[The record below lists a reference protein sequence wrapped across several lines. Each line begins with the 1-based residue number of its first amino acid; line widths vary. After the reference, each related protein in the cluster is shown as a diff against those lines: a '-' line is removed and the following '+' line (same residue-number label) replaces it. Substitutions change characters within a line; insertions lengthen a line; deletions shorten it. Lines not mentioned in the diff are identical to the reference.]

1 MTYSPEEELEIK
13 KVLQAFASYIEESDQ
28 LEIIRTPKAGYVIL
42 ALEGDPAM
50 AEDGFTVET
59 GADLCDFLM
68 REIGYEFMTVSP
80 GTYQTLRDLNLA
92 EQVIV
97 LHKIRKY
104 TAALPEYRYLED
116 HLFTRP
122 HPRWGY

>member
-1 MTYSPEEELEIK
+1 MTYSPEEDLKIK
-13 KVLQAFASYIEESDQ
+13 KVLLAFAGYIEESNQ

-42 ALEGDPAM
+42 ALEGNPPRAG
-50 AEDGFTVET
+50 DGFTVEN

-68 REIGYEFMTVSP
+68 REIGYEFMVVSP
-80 GTYQTLRDLNLA
+80 GTYQTLRDLNPV
-92 EQVIV
+92 EQIIV

-116 HLFTRP
+116 RLFTEP

>member
-1 MTYSPEEELEIK
+1 MKYSPEEELKFK
-13 KVLQAFASYIEESDQ
+13 KVLLAFSSYIEESNQ
-28 LEIIRTPKAGYVIL
+28 LEIVRTPKAGYVYL
-42 ALEGDPAM
+42 ALEGEPPM

-59 GADLCDFLM
+59 AADMCDLLM
-68 REIGYEFMTVSP
+68 REIGYEFLAMSP
-80 GTYQTLRDLNLA
+80 ATYRTLRDLNPA

-97 LHKIRKY
+97 LHKVRKY

-116 HLFTRP
+116 RLFTQP